1 MQRDNYLASQN
12 LLQSASMLQSA
23 RCNTAVAPYHVAP
36 IESEEGHENV
46 AIIGTPEHC
55 SERITWLR
63 REFQLSE
70 LICWFHPGGLLPPE
84 TGLTSMSRF
93 ATHVMPNF
101 H

>member
-1 MQRDNYLASQN
+1 
-12 LLQSASMLQSA
+12 
-23 RCNTAVAPYHVAP
+23 
-36 IESEEGHENV
+36 V